1 MVDYSLWEVI
11 ENGNKPPITKVVEG
25 IPNEYQLKFNSIKD
39 AKSLLL
45 AVEKMFGGN
54 AATKKTQRN
63 LLKKQYENVTTSSKN
78 VLDKTFDRLQKLIS
92 QLEIHGK
99 SISLEDVNQ
108 KSLRSQSLEWNTHT
122 TVWRNKPEI
131 DILSLD
137 DLYNNLKIY
146 EPEMAMLT
154 MRARRFLKNT
164 GIKFSMNG
172 NETIGFDKS
181 KVECYNCNKWGH
193 FARECRALRNQENKN
208 RESTRRIVPAETPAS
223 SALVSYDGLEVMI
236 GVTKL
241 KMVQLTLHSWLTL
254 LQVLTLSVSTVKKPI
269 VETSEAKTSADK
281 PKDVKKNFG
290 PSLIK
295 DWISDSDDEAES
307 KSNIEKETV
316 KPSFAKKSLL
326 NLKSK

>member
-1 MVDYSLWEVI
+1 
-11 ENGNKPPITKVVEG
+11 
-25 IPNEYQLKFNSIKD
+25 
-39 AKSLLL
+39 
-45 AVEKMFGGN
+45 
-54 AATKKTQRN
+54 
-63 LLKKQYENVTTSSKN
+63 
-78 VLDKTFDRLQKLIS
+78 
-92 QLEIHGK
+92 
-99 SISLEDVNQ
+99 
-108 KSLRSQSLEWNTHT
+108 
-122 TVWRNKPEI
+122 
-131 DILSLD
+131 
-137 DLYNNLKIY
+137 
-146 EPEMAMLT
+146 MAMLT
-154 MRARRFLKNT
+154 MRARKFLKNT
-164 GIKFSMNG
+164 GRKFSMNG

-223 SALVSYDGLEVMI
+223 SSLVSYDGLEVMI

-254 LQVLTLSVSTVKKPI
+254 LQVLTLSESTVKKPT

-290 PSLIK
+290 PPLIK

-316 KPSFAKKSLL
+316 KPSFAKIKFV
-326 NLKSK
+326 KSKEQVKTPRKTIVKQVKKPKQNTHRLRGNQRN